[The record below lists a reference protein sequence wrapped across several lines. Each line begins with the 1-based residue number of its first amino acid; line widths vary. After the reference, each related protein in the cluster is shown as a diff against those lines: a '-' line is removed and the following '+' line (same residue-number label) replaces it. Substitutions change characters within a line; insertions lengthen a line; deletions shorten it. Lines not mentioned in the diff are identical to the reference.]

1 MYNFMG
7 FFIACLLIRKNYA
20 HVSAPVIRDG
30 MGSVCVC
37 VCMWSSRE
45 EEAWMTVTYLHE
57 FEC

>member
-37 VCMWSSRE
+37 VCVCGVVGKRG
-45 EEAWMTVTYLHE
+45 HG
-57 FEC
+57 